1 MCLFSRGGG
10 WGWGWVGGKREP
22 RALQRGTAPRSLLL
36 AFGGWRGVRCVQND
50 KHSVMLLEREL
61 RPEDF

>member
-1 MCLFSRGGG
+1 MGGR
-10 WGWGWVGGKREP
+10 REP
-22 RALQRGTAPRSLLL
+22 RPLQWGTAPRSLPL
-36 AFGGWRGVRCVQND
+36 AFGGWRGVRFVQND